1 MFLFSIIILAMLIAI
16 LVSVVVAAVRT
27 LAARRKG
34 RMLAECHGYGSEAM
48 SQTGVSVVVSGART
62 EGEIEQRLSSEYWR
76 YEVIVVVDSSLDPTF
91 LHTLCLKYALIR
103 VNFPAVDELPIEG
116 VAMLYRSRQR
126 RYRRLVVIDRLH
138 RSCADDWNCGV
149 AVASFDRIVPLESD
163 RFLLPDALPRWVM
176 ELHERGTHTTEALSA
191 QVAPTHFYDRRRVA
205 MFLRS
210 AVIGEGGFATEHP
223 RVSMIRRL
231 RGRMLYLPLAYST
244 AYRHRSTNPLRRL
257 LIATGA
263 LPTVVLFVALA
274 HQSWERAHEALM
286 LIVATYVTALLV
298 SSIALCTRLTIRG
311 ERGEERARSL
321 RRLLRCSFR
330 VY

>member
-16 LVSVVVAAVRT
+16 LISVVIAAVRT

-34 RMLAECHGYGSEAM
+34 CMLTECHGYGSEAM

-62 EGEIEQRLSSEYWR
+62 ESEIEQRLSSEYWR
-76 YEVIVVVDSSLDPTF
+76 YEVIVVVDSSLDPTL

-176 ELHERGTHTTEALSA
+176 ELHERGAHTTEVLSA
-191 QVAPTHFYDRRRVA
+191 QVAPTHFFDRRRVA

-210 AVIGEGGFATEHP
+210 AVIAEGGFAAEHS

-244 AYRHRSTNPLRRL
+244 AYRHRSDNPLRRL

-263 LPTVVLFVALA
+263 LPTVVLFVELA
-274 HQSWERAHEALM
+274 YQNWERAREALM
-286 LIVATYVTALLV
+286 LIVATYVTALLA

-311 ERGEERARSL
+311 EHGEERVRSL